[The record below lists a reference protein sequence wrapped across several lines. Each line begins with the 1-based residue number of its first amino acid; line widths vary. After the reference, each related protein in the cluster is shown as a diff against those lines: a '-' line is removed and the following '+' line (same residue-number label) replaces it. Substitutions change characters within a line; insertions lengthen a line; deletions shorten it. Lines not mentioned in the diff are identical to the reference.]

1 MSELMTK
8 AFRAAMSPPPPCGLS
23 LTALAACY
31 GISKQALANIIR
43 RHGLDLDYVAIPGL
57 LHATLIHFG
66 NASPMRRRLESI
78 EERRRIAAR
87 IAEKQSQT
95 KN

>member
-1 MSELMTK
+1 MTQ

-23 LTALAACY
+23 LTALAECY

-43 RHGLDLDYVAIPGL
+43 RHGLDADFVAVPGL

-66 NASPMRRRLESI
+66 NASPMRRRLDSSD
-78 EERRRIAAR
+78 ERKRIIAA
-87 IAEKQSQT
+87 IAAKQSHT
-95 KN
+95 